1 MSSGK
6 KRIFRTDDSEDK
18 YKIYKN
24 QKKPK
29 NDQIWRDDI
38 FPPNENSLLG
48 KNYRGEYLDPN
59 EGKYK
64 MINSSEIEWKRISD
78 IIPKPVIFEDIIDLK
93 NLRYGRLS
101 YIYFY
106 SVLSSLSQ
114 FPSIFNKIILTKDY
128 NPNGFYKILLF
139 VDGEFQIVYIDDYF
153 PCIKNSNILYFMKPT
168 NFEFWALLIEKAW
181 AKINGGYQN
190 IINSWPVD
198 LFRALT
204 GCACDEFIHEEL
216 TTDELFYELNYSD
229 KNYGLCICLSNN
241 NKELVKKGLLNYHM
255 YILIETEKIEMG
267 KNIYLNLCKFRDPTG
282 ESNWVG
288 DWSEKSE
295 LWTEKIRKKISKS
308 KLDLNKGEFWICIED
323 IKKFFIRSDI
333 CHMVY
338 DGHSKYYEFKN
349 KELLTPKVFNFYL
362 QEEGIVSV
370 SVYEKNWH
378 YHRELRDK
386 SHPTSLIIAEYD
398 NKNNSVKNIYTKYES
413 NSDVEITKN
422 LIKAYY
428 LVWVYKT
435 SDPSEKNNIDE
446 MRVKFCS
453 DNKMNVKLMGSDDN
467 FELVKNIIY
476 QNIKGKSS
484 DKIKKNG
491 IIYEASNSFDK
502 SGLGYRICINS
513 LNNIYQE
520 WNVESHKMEGYILFP
535 PLNQKNFNITIGYND
550 YKIILGIKKQK
561 FGDHWFNLNVEVAQY
576 ENSSKSE
583 PQSFEKNPDISQ
595 FFSRDYRNF
604 EIIRENQTFSYE
616 EIKKIKKYPSF
627 DHWQLFLEKYKKKY
641 PFIISELQKL
651 QPLDN
656 EKLDLVIIEKD
667 RDTYIGEAD
676 YVIRNGRGAMI
687 FGDNGTIYI
696 GYWDNGRQYSKGKV
710 FDKKNNLL
718 YDGEYKKG
726 IKEGNGIYYYPTGE
740 KYEGRFVNGLKDGKG
755 IFYWKDGSKW
765 EGYFKNDEMHGEGIF
780 YNEDTSYT
788 AIYKNGELID

>member
-1 MSSGK
+1 
-6 KRIFRTDDSEDK
+6 
-18 YKIYKN
+18 
-24 QKKPK
+24 
-29 NDQIWRDDI
+29 
-38 FPPNENSLLG
+38 
-48 KNYRGEYLDPN
+48 
-59 EGKYK
+59 
-64 MINSSEIEWKRISD
+64 
-78 IIPKPVIFEDIIDLK
+78 
-93 NLRYGRLS
+93 
-101 YIYFY
+101 
-106 SVLSSLSQ
+106 
-114 FPSIFNKIILTKDY
+114 
-128 NPNGFYKILLF
+128 
-139 VDGEFQIVYIDDYF
+139 
-153 PCIKNSNILYFMKPT
+153 
-168 NFEFWALLIEKAW
+168 
-181 AKINGGYQN
+181 
-190 IINSWPVD
+190 
-198 LFRALT
+198 
-204 GCACDEFIHEEL
+204 
-216 TTDELFYELNYSD
+216 
-229 KNYGLCICLSNN
+229 
-241 NKELVKKGLLNYHM
+241 
-255 YILIETEKIEMG
+255 
-267 KNIYLNLCKFRDPTG
+267 
-282 ESNWVG
+282 
-288 DWSEKSE
+288 
-295 LWTEKIRKKISKS
+295 
-308 KLDLNKGEFWICIED
+308 
-323 IKKFFIRSDI
+323 
-333 CHMVY
+333 
-338 DGHSKYYEFKN
+338 
-349 KELLTPKVFNFYL
+349 
-362 QEEGIVSV
+362 
-370 SVYEKNWH
+370 
-378 YHRELRDK
+378 
-386 SHPTSLIIAEYD
+386 
-398 NKNNSVKNIYTKYES
+398 
-413 NSDVEITKN
+413 
-422 LIKAYY
+422 
-428 LVWVYKT
+428 
-435 SDPSEKNNIDE
+435 
-446 MRVKFCS
+446 
-453 DNKMNVKLMGSDDN
+453 
-467 FELVKNIIY
+467 
-476 QNIKGKSS
+476 
-484 DKIKKNG
+484 
-491 IIYEASNSFDK
+491 
-502 SGLGYRICINS
+502 
-513 LNNIYQE
+513 
-520 WNVESHKMEGYILFP
+520 MEGYILFP